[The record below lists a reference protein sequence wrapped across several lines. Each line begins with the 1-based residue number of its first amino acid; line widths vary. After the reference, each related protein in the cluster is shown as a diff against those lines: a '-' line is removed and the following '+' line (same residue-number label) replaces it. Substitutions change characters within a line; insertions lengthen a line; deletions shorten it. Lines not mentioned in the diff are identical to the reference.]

1 MIKLNKCNDT
11 LSSRYLAAIGAQNY
25 TRYIIM
31 SLAVTFAFNY
41 VIQIDKIACN
51 IAPDNAFRFIAIHKD
66 FISLCPN
73 VIMVQR

>member
-1 MIKLNKCNDT
+1 
-11 LSSRYLAAIGAQNY
+11 
-25 TRYIIM
+25 M

-41 VIQIDKIACN
+41 VVQIDKIACN

-73 VIMVQR
+73 IIMVQR